1 MTTRDRIH
9 DELKRLIMMVIDLVD
24 DPDVVPQMQQRAA
37 RVYRK
42 LDEAR
47 TALLFEV
54 DAGPTQADIAG
65 EVDHA

>member
-9 DELKRLIMMVIDLVD
+9 DELKRLIMMVLDLAD

-47 TALLFEV
+47 TVLLSEV
-54 DAGPTQADIAG
+54 EAGPTQADIAG
-65 EVDHA
+65 EVVHV

>member
-9 DELKRLIMMVIDLVD
+9 GELKRLIDMVIDLTD
-24 DPDVVPQMQQRAA
+24 DPDVVPNMQLLAR

-47 TALLFEV
+47 TELLCDDE
-54 DAGPTQADIAG
+54 GPTPVDIRG
-65 EVDHA
+65 EVKHDG

>member
-9 DELKRLIMMVIDLVD
+9 GELKRLIDMVIDLTD
-24 DPDVVPQMQQRAA
+24 DPDVVPQMQKRAA

-47 TALLFEV
+47 AELLCD
-54 DAGPTQADIAG
+54 DAGPTQEDIRG
-65 EVDHA
+65 EVQHDG